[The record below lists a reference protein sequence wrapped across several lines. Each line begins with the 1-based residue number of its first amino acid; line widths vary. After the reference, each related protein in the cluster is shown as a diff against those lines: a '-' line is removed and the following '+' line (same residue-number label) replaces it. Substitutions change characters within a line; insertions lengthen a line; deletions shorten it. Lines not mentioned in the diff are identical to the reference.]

1 MTSASLSHHR
11 KGTNDLEWDYD
22 AAPADDIATGGG
34 DCDSVNE
41 LPAYDRREM
50 RRRLSLDSDH
60 EEEIGSQI
68 SARIRRSILRER
80 MNQRQNLQICF
91 MQDDITNTD
100 IDDDSGDEAGNEN
113 DHHAVVPMQTSGY
126 SAVSGQE
133 NEDRNQISSV
143 SKSSD
148 QTCDKQCQSNGNI
161 LTQWFGSFSS
171 KSSVTESIRKNFS
184 SFDEYHKHI
193 HTEAKK
199 ALKSAKECARM
210 QMMLEKQQNKATR
223 VLGVHP
229 GDGLAANVTEDPLT
243 HSVDELKSMTRMKLR
258 LLITKIVN
266 KTEQL
271 NGALLKMLEE
281 RDELH
286 MEQDSLLVDIQDLT
300 QFLNSKS

>member
-1 MTSASLSHHR
+1 MAAASALGHR
-11 KGTNDLEWDYD
+11 KSTKDLEWDYD
-22 AAPADDIATGGG
+22 AAPADDIAAG
-34 DCDSVNE
+34 DSE

-80 MNQRQNLQICF
+80 LNQRQNLQICF
-91 MQDDITNTD
+91 MQDEITNADGDSETD
-100 IDDDSGDEAGNEN
+100 DP
-113 DHHAVVPMQTSGY
+113 DHEDHPVAMQTSGY

-133 NEDRNQISSV
+133 NEDRNQITAV
-143 SKSSD
+143 TKSTD
-148 QTCDKQCQSNGNI
+148 QNQDKIPQSNGI
-161 LTQWFGSFSS
+161 FSQWFGSFSS
-171 KSSVTESIRKNFS
+171 KSTASGSIRKNFS

-193 HTEAKK
+193 HAEAKK
-199 ALKSAKECARM
+199 ALKSAKEMAWM
-210 QMMLEKQQNKATR
+210 QMQLEKQQT
-223 VLGVHP
+223 
-229 GDGLAANVTEDPLT
+229 AA
-243 HSVDELKSMTRMKLR
+243 DEPVKQSIAQLNSMTRMKLR

-271 NGALLKMLEE
+271 NVALLKMLEE

-300 QFLNSKS
+300 QFLRL